1 MVRADHICRARDLRI
16 ALILCIAALSRGAF
30 ASAPELRPP
39 AEAFAQLPTIDLAAV
54 SPNGKLLARDRN
66 AGGATSL
73 EIWDLDAGKLMKTV
87 GIHTGERLLDV
98 NWADDQTVLIDVG
111 ATVDFECRPPQD
123 CLYDVNVTQ
132 AVDVAGGKPTVL
144 AANGFGGRLISTFG
158 AMPHTVLMVSWERKF
173 APQADSGK
181 SPSSNRLDRATQRLP
196 RVVYQVDTR
205 TSSGEIVARGTA
217 DTVSWIV
224 DRYGQ
229 VVARGD
235 WLPLSNEFS
244 VFVRDGDDWRR
255 ILQTTGDFL
264 DLAGLTMDDKS
275 IVALGRI
282 GSDRRKAW
290 AIPLDGSERTILF
303 EDPVGEVAWGPVCLD
318 KYTRTVGCLLVTTP
332 GAEVTVAHWFDD
344 DRAAHDRSLRSA
356 FPGRRVVIDG
366 VSASADAQR
375 VVAIIDGP
383 SSPREWRLVDFS
395 KSRADIIDEA
405 YPALAKAPL
414 GTVEAIS
421 YLSRD
426 GKTIPAVLI
435 TPPGAERRNLPLVV
449 LPHDMFYGDDVN
461 SFDWL
466 DQFLATRGYLVL
478 LPQYRGSGGYGR
490 AHEEAGD
497 GQWGGISQHDIT
509 DGVRHLIATGMADPK
524 RICIAGF
531 GYGGYSAL
539 WGAAFA
545 PDVYACAA
553 SIGGFSDIAA
563 FVAKTSQ
570 RSGRYSKYTEY
581 WVDKIGSPSDPKL
594 AEWSPARHADR
605 VKAPVLLMHGTAETT
620 VPIAQSEIME
630 RELKRAGKSVEF
642 VRLPGGDNEMS
653 RTETRLEVLNE
664 LESFLAKYLGQ

>member
-1 MVRADHICRARDLRI
+1 MRL
-16 ALILCIAALSRGAF
+16 ALVLCIAALSRDAF
-30 ASAPELRPP
+30 ASAPDLPPP

-66 AGGATSL
+66 TGGATSL
-73 EIWDLDAGKLMKTV
+73 EIWDLDAGKLMRTV

-123 CLYDVNVTQ
+123 CQYDVNVTQ
-132 AVDVAGGKPTVL
+132 AVDVAGGKSTVL
-144 AANGFGGRLISTFG
+144 PANRFGGRLISSFG
-158 AMPHTVLMVSWERKF
+158 AKPNTVLMVGWGRTF

-181 SPSSNRLDRATQRLP
+181 SPSSSRLDRATQRLP

-205 TSSGEIVARGTA
+205 TGSGEIVARGTA
-217 DTVSWIV
+217 DTVSWVV
-224 DRYGQ
+224 DRHGQ

-264 DLAGLTMDDKS
+264 ELAGLTMDDRS

-290 AIPLDGSERTILF
+290 AIPLDGSERTVLF
-303 EDPVGEVAWGPVCLD
+303 EDPLGEVAWGPVCLD
-318 KYTRTVGCLLVTTP
+318 KYTRTVDCLLVTTP

-344 DRAAHDRSLRSA
+344 ERAAHDRSLRSA
-356 FPGRRVVIDG
+356 FPGRRVLIDG
-366 VSASADAQR
+366 ASASADAQR

-383 SSPREWRLVDFS
+383 SHPREWRLVDFS

-405 YPALAKAPL
+405 YPALAKASL

-435 TPPGAERRNLPLVV
+435 TPPGAERRDLPLVV

-490 AHEEAGD
+490 AHEDAGD
-497 GQWGGISQHDIT
+497 GQWGGISQNDIT

-524 RICIAGF
+524 RVCIAGI

-539 WGAAFA
+539 WGAVFA

-594 AEWSPARHADR
+594 AEWSPARHANR

-630 RELKRAGKSVEF
+630 RELKREGKSVEF
-642 VRLPGGDNEMS
+642 VRLPDGDNEMS
-653 RTETRLEVLNE
+653 RAETRIKVLNE
-664 LESFLAKYLGQ
+664 LQRFFEKYLDR